1 VIPCGII
8 LYLAVIKHSDMK
20 KFFRFLPAILLLIGM
35 VMFPGC
41 GEDSSINIFSIQD
54 DMALGQQADQ
64 QIRSDPQTFQ
74 ILDSTQYPTAYQHLY
89 RIRNIILASGKL
101 TYADTF
107 GWRCTILKNDT
118 VVNAFCLPGGTMYF
132 YTGLI
137 KLLDNEAQFA
147 GVMAHEMVHADRR
160 HSTDQLTIAYGLDI
174 LLSIA
179 LGNDPNAI
187 AQIAADLAAGL
198 SSLAFSRQDE
208 YEADEYAVKYLY
220 PTEEDAASLA
230 DFFIML
236 ENQPSPPTFL
246 STHPSPE
253 DRVQKIN
260 DHFQALGGVHG
271 GTFVTRYNEFKSS
284 LP

>member
-1 VIPCGII
+1 MIPCLII
-8 LYLAVIKHSDMK
+8 LYLAVIKHSGMK
-20 KFFRFLPAILLLIGM
+20 KFFRFLPAILLLTGM

-41 GEDSSINIFSIQD
+41 GEDSSINLFSIQD
-54 DMALGQQADQ
+54 DMALGQEADN
-64 QIRSDPQTFQ
+64 QIRANPQAFP
-74 ILDSTQYPTAYQHLY
+74 ILDSAQYPTAYQHLY
-89 RIRNIILASGKL
+89 RIRNTILASGKL
-101 TYADTF
+101 TYASTF
-107 GWRCTILKNDT
+107 GWRCTIIQNDT

-132 YTGLI
+132 YTGII

-147 GVMAHEMVHADRR
+147 GVMAHEMAHADRR
-160 HSTDQLTIAYGLDI
+160 HSTDQLTVAYGLDI

-198 SSLAFSRQDE
+198 STLAFSRQDE

-220 PTEEDAASLA
+220 PTEEDAASLG
-230 DFFIML
+230 DFFVKL
-236 ENQPSPPTFL
+236 EGQPSPPTFL

-253 DRVQKIN
+253 DRLQKIN
-260 DHFQALGGVHG
+260 ENFQALGGVHG
-271 GTFVTRYNEFKSS
+271 ETFVSRYNDFKSS

>member
-1 VIPCGII
+1 
-8 LYLAVIKHSDMK
+8 MK
-20 KFFRFLPAILLLIGM
+20 KRVTYLLAMPMLVLMTI
-35 VMFPGC
+35 FPGC
-41 GEDSSINIFSIQD
+41 GEDNSINIFSVND
-54 DMALGQQADQ
+54 DMALGQQADE
-64 QIRSDPQTFQ
+64 QIRANPQAFP
-74 ILDSTQYPTAYQHLY
+74 ILDSTLYPTAYQHLY
-89 RIRNIILASGKL
+89 RIRNTILASGKL
-101 TYADTF
+101 TYATTF
-107 GWRCTILKNDT
+107 GWKCTIITNDT

-132 YTGLI
+132 YTGII

-147 GVMAHEMVHADRR
+147 GVMAHEMAHADRR
-160 HSTDQLTIAYGLDI
+160 HSTDQLTIAYGIDI

-198 SSLAFSRQDE
+198 STLAFSRQDE

-220 PTEEDAASLA
+220 PTEEDAASLG
-230 DFFIML
+230 DFFTKL
-236 ENQPSPPTFL
+236 EGQPVPPTFL

-253 DRVQKIN
+253 DRLQKIN

-271 GTFVTRYNEFKSS
+271 QTFETRYNDFKSS